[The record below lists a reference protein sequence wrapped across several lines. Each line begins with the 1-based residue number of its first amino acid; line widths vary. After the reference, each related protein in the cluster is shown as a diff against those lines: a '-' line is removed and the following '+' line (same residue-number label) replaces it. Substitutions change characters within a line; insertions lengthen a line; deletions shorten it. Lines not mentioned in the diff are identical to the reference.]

1 MQISLIL
8 PVYNVEEYLGKCI
21 ESCLNQ
27 NLPQSEYEIIIV
39 IDGSPD
45 NSIEVA
51 RRYQENNT
59 NIKIVERA
67 NGGLSAARNTGLKEA
82 RGEYVWFIDSDDYI
96 KENVIAGIVRQMNQ
110 LNLDSLWIGWEDV
123 DEQGTPIPPFAKHA
137 YSQKTD
143 VMTGRDFMAN
153 ILNNY
158 LYAWS
163 FIYRAEFIR
172 LHHLFFTE
180 GMYYEDAD
188 FAFRSLPLLTRI
200 QSYDNRC
207 YYYLQRKG
215 SITSYT
221 NEKKLKDIA
230 QNCITTSTFLKS
242 CDSSLKRFYQ
252 ICFTSYYML
261 FLKEVLKSGNKDFR
275 QFLIEQTAINKFGK
289 VSMFG
294 NKTTK
299 IIGALYNVL
308 GVKLCLNILSR
319 FVRV

>member
-96 KENVIAGIVRQMNQ
+96 QDNVLSDIVSKMHQN
-110 LNLDSLWIGWEDV
+110 NLDSLWIGWDDV
-123 DEQGTPIPPFAKHA
+123 DDQGLKIPPFAKHA
-137 YSQKTD
+137 HSND
-143 VMTGRDFMAN
+143 SSVMSGYDFMSN
-153 ILNNY
+153 VLNNY
-158 LYAWS
+158 LFAWS
-163 FIYRAEFIR
+163 FIYKTEFLR
-172 LHHLFFTE
+172 HNNLYFTE

-188 FAFRSLPLLTRI
+188 FAFRSLPLLNRI
-200 QSYDNRC
+200 QLYDKNC

-275 QFLIEQTAINKFGK
+275 RYLIEQTAINKFGK

-294 NKTTK
+294 NNKTK
-299 IIGALYNVL
+299 IIGALYNIL
-308 GVKLCLNILSR
+308 GVKLCLNILSKI
-319 FVRV
+319 VRV